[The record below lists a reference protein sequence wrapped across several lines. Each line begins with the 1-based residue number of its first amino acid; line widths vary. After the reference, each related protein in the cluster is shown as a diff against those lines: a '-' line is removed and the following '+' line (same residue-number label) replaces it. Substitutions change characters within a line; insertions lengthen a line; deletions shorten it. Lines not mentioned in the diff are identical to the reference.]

1 MTVRVPLITEDAS
14 RILLEGIVDYA
25 GLYPPASVT
34 MQQAVRNYA
43 HYRAGGT
50 GWMLGRFVC
59 AANALEEFSVCADP
73 LLPRDAGAIPWRLSV
88 VGGADVVAD
97 VAAIAAFN
105 ARHRVCFE
113 ECGALVDAYEARVQ
127 TVADVQRLNEHVPRE
142 MQLYCE
148 VVPSSVDA
156 LFPAI
161 AAAERRVKLRAGGV
175 QPEAFPADSAVMAF
189 LHACVVHGVVGK
201 ATAGLHHPL
210 CGAYRLTYQ
219 PDAPTGPMFG
229 YLNVFL
235 AAALLAQGE
244 SVDTAT
250 ALLRETDRTAV
261 RIDPTAV
268 TWQHGARVV
277 RLERAVL
284 QRTREQVLVS
294 FGSCS
299 FTEPVEEIRAIGWI

>member
-1 MTVRVPLITEDAS
+1 MPVRVPILTEDAS

-43 HYRAGGT
+43 HYRASGT

-59 AANALEEFSVCADP
+59 AANALEEFSACADP

-148 VVPSSVDA
+148 VAPSSVDA
-156 LFPAI
+156 LLPAI

-175 QPEAFPADSAVMAF
+175 QPEAFPTDSAVMAF

-250 ALLRETDRTAV
+250 VLLRETDGTAV